1 MKNVYLFQPQYA
13 VEVRNEKNY
22 WLPYSAGCVWSYVS
36 QFSHITNNF
45 LLDNIF
51 FRRQQINLVL
61 EQITDPVVCGF
72 SCYLWN
78 ENYCLALAEQ
88 IKKRWPNC
96 IIVFGGPQPTDQTL
110 NHWFIDSV
118 IFGEGEESF
127 LSLLESILNSTPI
140 EQSYNKSRLHDLN
153 IPSPYTTGVFDK
165 IIKNNPNAVWAM
177 SLETNRGCPFQCT
190 FCDWGSLTYS
200 KIKKFGIERVAEELN
215 WAANNSV
222 SYIFIADA
230 NFGIFKERDLEIAK
244 LIRAAADKS
253 MIESISVQYTKNSTD
268 IIYEIAKEIGPY
280 SKGITVSVQSMNEQ
294 TLLDI
299 KRKNLDISDIKQVME
314 ASFKYGVN
322 TYTEMILGLPN
333 ETLESWKQGLTELL
347 ELGQHQII
355 DVWFAQLLRNSEMAS
370 PFSRTLYGIKSIM
383 VEDYLLLGG
392 EKDEDSVREFN
403 EIVTQTKTMSFDDLI
418 ESYMYAWMII
428 HFHMNGYTQIIS
440 RYARNVHGVAYR
452 TFYDKLFN
460 MIKQDLL
467 FSAHYTDLR
476 EIVTIYLSTG
486 KLPSHYQGGHALHS
500 VSYEPLYNNK
510 NHVYDLAIK
519 TLADLCVNYSID
531 IYKLQKMF
539 IYDKDETYPIE
550 LTTEFNL
557 YSGQSGLTRYQVSN
571 QLDSVTENFY
581 LLRRKGLL
589 KNKVTVS

>member
-36 QFSHITNNF
+36 QFSHITDNF

-51 FRRQQINLVL
+51 FRRQQISLVL
-61 EQITDPVVCGF
+61 EQLTDPVVCGF

-78 ENYCLALAEQ
+78 ENYCLVLAEQ
-88 IKKRWPNC
+88 IKKRWPDC

-110 NHWFIDSV
+110 NYWFIDSV

-127 LSLLESILNSTPI
+127 LSLLNSILNSTPI
-140 EQSYNKSRLHDLN
+140 EQSYNKSRLQELT

-215 WAANNSV
+215 WAANNRV
-222 SYIFIADA
+222 SYIFVADA

-294 TLLDI
+294 TLIDI
-299 KRKNLDISDIKQVME
+299 KRKNLDISDIKQVMD
-314 ASFKYGVN
+314 ASLKYGVN

-333 ETLESWKQGLTELL
+333 ETLESWKQGLTDLL

-403 EIVTQTKTMSFDDLI
+403 EIVTQTKTMSFDDII

-557 YSGQSGLTRYQVSN
+557 YSGQSGLTKYQVSN

-589 KNKVTVS
+589 KNKVSVS